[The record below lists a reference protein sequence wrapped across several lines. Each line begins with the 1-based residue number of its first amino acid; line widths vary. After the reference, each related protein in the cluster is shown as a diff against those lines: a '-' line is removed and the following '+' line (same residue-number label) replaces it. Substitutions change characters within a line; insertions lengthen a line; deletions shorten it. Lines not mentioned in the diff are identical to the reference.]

1 MAWFGGLFGKKDAQA
16 MEILPSGEVD
26 TEDALAVP
34 GSSVA
39 EARDLINRA
48 AYETLQLNGIPKD
61 WLKFEI
67 LTLSDAAKAYFQLQ
81 VTIRHWDA
89 YLLMHSF
96 AFEQVVVPRVR
107 ERSLPIS
114 RALRAVLWR
123 VAADANCPY
132 DRMPPSVAW
141 TVDAIAQ
148 RENNG
153 DLFKAKPRAEVA
165 QRDIEHSEEDFPATL
180 QVASSEEA
188 DAALAQIM
196 AARQAQQGL
205 SKD

>member
-89 YLLMHSF
+89 YLSLTCRMARKASCGISTLPTCF
-96 AFEQVVVPRVR
+96 MRFLPAFCFSSNLRLR
-107 ERSLPIS
+107 EIS
-114 RALRAVLWR
+114 
-123 VAADANCPY
+123 
-132 DRMPPSVAW
+132 PP
-141 TVDAIAQ
+141 
-148 RENNG
+148 
-153 DLFKAKPRAEVA
+153 
-165 QRDIEHSEEDFPATL
+165 
-180 QVASSEEA
+180 
-188 DAALAQIM
+188 
-196 AARQAQQGL
+196 
-205 SKD
+205 